1 MKQSREYLLYIILS
15 TVFVILINQTIWLK
29 NMYNSY
35 QQEMFYGLN
44 DCLDKAIHMELANRM
59 NEMKYPITVRFAPSD
74 PIKRGENEIV
84 KQTIQTEDTT
94 MVVEVNKNDPNV
106 ENQIIQFFLKEDQ
119 PINIDK
125 VNELFKSALK
135 KRNYEYRD
143 TYIDSYDLKAKKT
156 IGRSK
161 SEKVRSLSAICT
173 DTVALDVTK
182 SIGLKAF
189 VVSSPRSIMKK
200 MFFQIIFSIIL
211 IFFASFCLVFL
222 LRIIL
227 RQRKF
232 DKMRQDFVN
241 TMVHEFKRPISNAS
255 TMIELMPFYI
265 EKNDKKKVNEYLEGS
280 LLEFK
285 KLTAYTDRIQRI
297 SNNESDHIILDKSNV
312 QISPFFDKLKSLHS
326 ENKHK
331 IVIFDT
337 EIETIKEYMF
347 VDVLH
352 FSNVM
357 DNLIENAI
365 KYSGNEV
372 HIDVNV
378 KEKSGKFEISVTD
391 DGIGISDKNKKL
403 IFEKF
408 YRVDNNSTMRS
419 SGFGLGLTYVKAI
432 VEAHGGTIHV
442 SDAEIK
448 GSNFVINLPI

>member
-1 MKQSREYLLYIILS
+1 MKQRSDFLLYIVLS
-15 TVFVILINQTIWLK
+15 VVFFILINQVLWLK
-29 NMYNSY
+29 NMSNSY

-44 DCLDKAIHMELANRM
+44 DCLDKAVHMELTDRM
-59 NEMKYPITVRFAPSD
+59 NAMKAPKIVRFSPSD
-74 PIKRGENEIV
+74 PIMRGENEIV

-94 MVVEVNKNDPNV
+94 LVIEVNKNDPNI
-106 ENQIIQFFLKEDQ
+106 EFQILQFFFMKEH
-119 PINIDK
+119 PIDIDR
-125 VNELFKSALK
+125 VNHYFKLRLN

-143 TYIDSYDLKAKKT
+143 TYIDFYDLKAKKT
-156 IGRSK
+156 IGISK
-161 SEKVRSLSAICT
+161 SEKTRSLSAIST
-173 DTVALDVTK
+173 DTVTLDVTK

-255 TMIELMPFYI
+255 AMIEMMPIYI

-331 IVIFDT
+331 IVIIDT

-365 KYSGNEV
+365 KYSGDGV

-442 SDAEIK
+442 YDAKVK
-448 GSNFVINLPI
+448 GSNFVLNLPI